1 MDDHSSTYDVYQL
14 ANPITG
20 ERTVRCAVCDRDI
33 ATARDEHDANVVIG
47 WHAIAHLA
55 WVQRLS

>member
-1 MDDHSSTYDVYQL
+1 MDDQRRYDVYQL
-14 ANPITG
+14 LDPITS
-20 ERTVRCAVCDRDI
+20 ERTIRCSVCDREI

-55 WVQRLS
+55 WVQRPS